1 MRLILASVSPRRRE
15 LLQQSGIEYEGLPV
29 SADELP
35 RVDETPEAL
44 ALRLARE
51 KARLAFERLEGR
63 AGLILSAD
71 TIVADGGQALGKPRD
86 KRQAEEYLLQ
96 LRGRTHRVITA
107 VCLLRSPGGEEA
119 TDIAVTEVRMRDYSR
134 LEISEYVAGGDPLD
148 KAGAYAIQHAA
159 FRPVE
164 SIAGCY
170 TNVVG
175 LPLCRV
181 FSLLEGA
188 GEKPDR
194 ALPGGCLA
202 GGLCG
207 FAPFPDRM
215 VRRVTF

>member
-15 LLQQSGIEYEGLPV
+15 LLRQSGIECEVWPV
-29 SADELP
+29 SADELL
-35 RVDETPEAL
+35 RADETPERMAH
-44 ALRLARE
+44 RLACE
-51 KARLAFERLEGR
+51 KARLALERMGGC

-71 TIVADGGQALGKPRD
+71 TVVADGGQALGKPRD
-86 KRQAEEYLLQ
+86 NRQAEEYLLQ
-96 LRGRTHRVITA
+96 LCGRAHRVITA
-107 VCLLRSPGGEEA
+107 VCLVRAPGGEEV
-119 TDIAVTEVRMRDYSR
+119 TDISITEVRMRKYSR
-134 LEISEYVAGGDPLD
+134 SEIAEYVAGGDALD
-148 KAGAYAIQHAA
+148 KAGAYAIQHTA

-194 ALPGGCLA
+194 ALPEGCRA
-202 GGLCG
+202 GGSCG
-207 FAPFPDRM
+207 FAPLPD
-215 VRRVTF
+215 